1 MIRFPRMTYRPLAAG
16 PAPALA
22 PNLSPD
28 MADLLRQALTGWM
41 PGSAASGLE
50 ALFDRMEAGR

>member
-16 PAPALA
+16 PSPALV